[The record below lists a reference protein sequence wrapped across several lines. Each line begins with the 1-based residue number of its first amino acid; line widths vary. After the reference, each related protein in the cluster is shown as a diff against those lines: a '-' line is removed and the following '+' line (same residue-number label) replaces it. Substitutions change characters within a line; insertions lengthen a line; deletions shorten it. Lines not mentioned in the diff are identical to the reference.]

1 MTHPWLTIPAEDY
14 EAHMASAEVGQHQVL
29 SQLFKT
35 VPEEHRPLSL
45 ATLGCSTGNG
55 FEQIDPT
62 KTRRVVGFYKKDRV
76 R

>member
-1 MTHPWLTIPAEDY
+1 MTNPWLSNSAEEY

-35 VPEEHRPLSL
+35 VLEEHRPLSL

-55 FEQIDPT
+55 FEHIDPAT
-62 KTRRVVGFYKKDRV
+62 TRWVVGSYKKDRA